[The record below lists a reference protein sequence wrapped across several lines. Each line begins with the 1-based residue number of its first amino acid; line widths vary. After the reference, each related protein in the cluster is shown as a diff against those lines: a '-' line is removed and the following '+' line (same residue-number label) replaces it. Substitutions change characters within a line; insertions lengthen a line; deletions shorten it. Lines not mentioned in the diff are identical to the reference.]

1 MNRSSFA
8 FADSLSRRFAVPKV
22 LRLPILCLLLGTT
35 LLPPALRAQTT
46 STLEGTVT
54 DHQGLA
60 VSGAEVSVTA
70 DTLAVSKKATT
81 DANGNYQI
89 ALLPAG
95 TYTVTVSREGFRTQV
110 FKGLE
115 ITLNR
120 TVKFNASLEV
130 GTVAQRVEVSAE
142 IPLLETTS
150 SSEGATIVPSQIVD
164 IPSMGGTTST

>member
-8 FADSLSRRFAVPKV
+8 FADSSLRGFAPWKWPG
-22 LRLPILCLLLGTT
+22 RLTVFLLLATMV
-35 LLPPALRAQTT
+35 LPPALHGQTT

-60 VSGAEVSVTA
+60 ISGAEVSVAA
-70 DTLAVSKKATT
+70 DTLAVSKKTAT

-95 TYTVTVSREGFRTQV
+95 IYTVTVAHDGFSTQV

-130 GTVAQRVEVSAE
+130 GTVTQTVSVTAE
-142 IPLLETTS
+142 IPLL
-150 SSEGATIVPSQIVD
+150 
-164 IPSMGGTTST
+164 